1 MSEAGIPP
9 KSERPMEDGMSNP
22 PEDTS
27 RAIDRVQPQRQ
38 QLREAHMG
46 LAQACQSGASRELL
60 LDGLDLLRAAFEVHV
75 LYAEGPGGLFEEL
88 LDDAPTEAAPE
99 VDRLKRDHVV
109 IASTIDRAGSLL
121 NEGADAEDER
131 VVEVTSELVR
141 LVAQHRRRGAELLH
155 NVYAVDVGAG
165 D

>member
-1 MSEAGIPP
+1 MVSRVRPSVEVVEEAAMP
-9 KSERPMEDGMSNP
+9 SP
-22 PEDTS
+22 PEEAS

-38 QLREAHMG
+38 QLREAHLG
-46 LAQACQSGASRELL
+46 LAQVCETRASSDLL
-60 LDGLDLLRAAFEVHV
+60 IDGLDLLRAAFEVHV
-75 LYAEGPGGLFEEL
+75 MYAEGPGGLFEEL

-99 VDRLKRDHVV
+99 VDHLRRDHVV
-109 IASTIDRAGSLL
+109 IASTIDRAGALL
-121 NEGADAEDER
+121 AEGAEPGDER
-131 VVEVTSELVR
+131 VVEVTSELLR

>member
-1 MSEAGIPP
+1 MEMEAA
-9 KSERPMEDGMSNP
+9 MSNP
-22 PEDTS
+22 REEAS

-38 QLREAHMG
+38 QLREAHLG
-46 LAQACQSGASRELL
+46 LAQACESGASRELL

-109 IASTIDRAGSLL
+109 IASTIDRAGALL